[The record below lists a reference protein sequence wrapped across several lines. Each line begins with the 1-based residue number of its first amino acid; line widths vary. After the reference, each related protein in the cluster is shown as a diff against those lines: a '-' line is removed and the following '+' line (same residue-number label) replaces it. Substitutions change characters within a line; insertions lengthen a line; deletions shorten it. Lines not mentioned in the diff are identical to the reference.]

1 MSNYRIITDS
11 SCDLTPEL
19 AASLELTVLPLSV
32 TIGEETFANYLDER
46 ELTFSDCYEALRAG
60 KETKTAA
67 ANIDAFLSVMEPI
80 LQSGEDILYLG
91 FSSGLSATYQ
101 TGVLAANELLEKYP
115 ERKIYCVDTLAA
127 SLGQGL
133 LIYLTV
139 EKKRAGA
146 TVEQARDFAEETK
159 LHVAHWFTVD
169 DLNHLR
175 RGGRVSATSA
185 VLGTMLSIKPVLHM
199 DDEGH
204 LIFMEKVRGRKSS
217 IKRMLEKM
225 RESVVNP
232 DGQTVFISHGD
243 CIEDAEYLAARVRE
257 EWAVKDVIINYVG
270 PVIGSH
276 SGPGTLALFFLAKE
290 R

>member
-1 MSNYRIITDS
+1 MNNYRILTDS
-11 SCDLTPEL
+11 SCDLTPAL

-32 TIGEETFANYLDER
+32 TIGEDTYANYLDER
-46 ELTFSDCYEALRAG
+46 EITFRDCYDALRAG
-60 KETKTAA
+60 KPSKTSA
-67 ANIDAFLSVMEPI
+67 ANVDAFLQVMDPI
-80 LQSGEDILYLG
+80 LAAGEDILYLG
-91 FSSGLSATYQ
+91 FSSGLSGTYNA
-101 TGVLAANELLEKYP
+101 GCIAAEQMREKYP

-204 LIFMEKVRGRKSS
+204 LIFMEKVRGRKTS

-243 CIEDAEYLAARVRE
+243 CIEEAEYLAARVRE

-270 PVIGSH
+270 PVIGAH
-276 SGPGTLALFFLAKE
+276 AGPGVIALFFLGTK